1 MIHNGMLMSLFNLS
15 LLQGNLLQ
23 MIFGIESFRLLQD
36 SEKINK
42 KIYTNMQL
50 KDYIGNI
57 YI

>member
-1 MIHNGMLMSLFNLS
+1 MLMSLFNLY